1 MTTKGKFNTIK
12 LSYTSNNVTI
22 TRSIPD
28 ELFNGIIETR
38 MTIKDNSCTLY
49 DALTYSVYKLAQIFT
64 DNELQ
69 SLHFECTD
77 DMGFKI
83 KIER

>member
-1 MTTKGKFNTIK
+1 MAKTGKFNTIK
-12 LSYTSNNVTI
+12 LSYTTNDVTI

-28 ELFNGIIETR
+28 ELFNTIIETR
-38 MTIKDNSCTLY
+38 MRDNRFTMY
-49 DALTYSVYKLAQIFT
+49 EALTYCVYKLAQIFT
-64 DNELQ
+64 DNDLQ
-69 SLHFECTD
+69 ALQFECTD

>member
-1 MTTKGKFNTIK
+1 MTTKGKFNAIK
-12 LSYTSNNVTI
+12 LSYTTNNVTI

-28 ELFNGIIETR
+28 ELFNTIIETR
-38 MTIKDNSCTLY
+38 MRDNRCTMY
-49 DALTYSVYKLAQIFT
+49 EALTYCVYKLAQIFT

-69 SLHFECTD
+69 ALQFECID

>member
-1 MTTKGKFNTIK
+1 MTKQGKFNAIK

-28 ELFNGIIETR
+28 ELFNTIIETR
-38 MTIKDNSCTLY
+38 MRDSKCSMY
-49 DALTYSVYKLAQIFT
+49 EALTYCVYKLAQIFT

-69 SLHFECTD
+69 ALQFECTD

-83 KIER
+83 KIEH